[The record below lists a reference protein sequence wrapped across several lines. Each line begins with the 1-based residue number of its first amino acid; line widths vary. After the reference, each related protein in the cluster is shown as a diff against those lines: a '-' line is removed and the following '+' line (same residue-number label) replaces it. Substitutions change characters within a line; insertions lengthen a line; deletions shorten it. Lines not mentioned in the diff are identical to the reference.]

1 MTRGPE
7 RKAAPNRPATWRP
20 PTRRVFVAMIGA
32 AAAALALR
40 EETPVEPERPRS
52 TWAGKTRWIG
62 HC

>member
-7 RKAAPNRPATWRP
+7 RKPASDRPAPWRA
-20 PTRRVFVAMIGA
+20 PTRRMFVAMIGA
-32 AAAALALR
+32 AAAALAIR
-40 EETPVEPERPRS
+40 EEAPVEPERPRS